1 MQITSIKQNPA
12 RHGLY
17 TDALR
22 FLCTYKYVISDKQ
35 GLHATNAM
43 SLCRAACGYESSI
56 YLKSDKKTADCK
68 NVLSLMSLG
77 ARQGESLELEVEGPD
92 EVQAAGFLKGLLRTI
107 L

>member
-1 MQITSIKQNPA
+1 MI
-12 RHGLY
+12 
-17 TDALR
+17 
-22 FLCTYKYVISDKQ
+22 TYKYVISDKQ

-68 NVLSLMSLG
+68 NVLSLMSL
-77 ARQGESLELEVEGPD
+77 ELEVEGPD

>member
-1 MQITSIKQNPA
+1 MI
-12 RHGLY
+12 
-17 TDALR
+17 
-22 FLCTYKYVISDKQ
+22 TYKYVISDKQ

-56 YLKSDKKTADCK
+56 DLKSDKKTADCK

>member
-1 MQITSIKQNPA
+1 MKSYALWGKACIPRTVS
-12 RHGLY
+12 Y
-17 TDALR
+17 THL
-22 FLCTYKYVISDKQ
+22 KYVISDKQ